1 MTIWVDSDSCP
12 VRVRE
17 IISKASF
24 RLSILTVFVANR
36 KIPKKEHVFIK
47 SIITSGK
54 EQAAD
59 EYILCFAKKGD
70 LVITRDIPLASQLV
84 EKDISVIND
93 RGRAFTT
100 ENIRT
105 LLSMRNFM
113 YEANQ
118 NGLMIEK
125 TSNFGKKEVQMFSNT
140 FDAILTKLLKQNQ

>member
-17 IISKASF
+17 IVSKASF
-24 RLSILTVFVANR
+24 RLSVVTVFVANR
-36 KIPKKEHVFIK
+36 EIPKKEHAFIR
-47 SIITSGK
+47 SVITSEK

-59 EYILCFAKKGD
+59 EYILRFAKKGD
-70 LVITRDIPLASQLV
+70 LVITRDIPFATQLV
-84 EKDISVIND
+84 EKEIAVIND
-93 RGRAFTT
+93 RGKAFNT

-118 NGLMIEK
+118 NGLIIER
-125 TSNFGKKEVQMFSNT
+125 TSHFGKKEVQMFSNT
-140 FDAILTKLLKQNQ
+140 FDAILTKLLKQN